1 MGSEEQTWDYF
12 TERGRQRERREMYFQ
27 IILLIT
33 PAFGMPSKAADVG
46 GEVANKLQS
55 FIDFSA
61 ETGDLLKNSDWIHE
75 VFVSLENTE
84 QNLLDLEVELKTMP
98 YADMTG
104 LGFEGNL
111 FPEYNEAKRYLRET
125 GQKLREFAYKTV
137 AEARDLKTLFEAFD
151 ESEDS
156 VLLHIAIEKLTG
168 FMSETLEKFEEANE
182 KYRTAKNTFVDLK
195 NFSTEAKEK
204 VEELL
209 NKDSAEHQHWVT
221 VVRKAV
227 REEGNVPEQVRNLE
241 AKLEEYR
248 RQLRLEIEEAAK
260 AKNEKADTKI
270 EKTEIKKT
278 DAEMKKEIDEKIQTA
293 LVKGINMIEER
304 VKANIEAAIKR
315 YNDKLENLKKLTD
328 SILESGENFEE
339 TIDNAM
345 NILTEKIAKI
355 TLSTESA
362 NLVSENKG
370 KFLAKYEDISSDLT
384 TELDDMKKSAETFLA
399 KD

>member
-1 MGSEEQTWDYF
+1 MGISQRHRE
-12 TERGRQRERREMYFQ
+12 RQREIQRAMYFQ
-27 IILLIT
+27 LFLLIA
-33 PAFGMPSKAADVG
+33 PAFGMPSKSAGGG
-46 GEVANKLQS
+46 GEVVNEFQS
-55 FIDFSA
+55 LIDFSR
-61 ETGDLLKNSDWIHE
+61 ETRDLLDNSQWIQE

-151 ESEDS
+151 ESKDS

-182 KYRTAKNTFVDLK
+182 KYRTAKKTFVDLK
-195 NFSTEAKEK
+195 NFSTGSKEE

-209 NKDSAEHQHWVT
+209 NTDSAEHQHWVT

-227 REEGNVPEQVRNLE
+227 KEESNVPEQVRNLK
-241 AKLEEYR
+241 AKIEELR
-248 RQLRLEIEEAAK
+248 RQLRL
-260 AKNEKADTKI
+260 KI

-278 DAEMKKEIDEKIQTA
+278 DAEMKKEIDEQIHTA

-355 TLSTESA
+355 TLTTESA
-362 NLVSENKG
+362 NLVSENKD

-384 TELDDMKKSAETFLA
+384 TELDDLKKSAETFLN

>member
-61 ETGDLLKNSDWIHE
+61 ETGDLLKNSDWIQE

-151 ESEDS
+151 ESKDS

-227 REEGNVPEQVRNLE
+227 REESNVPEQVRNLE

-260 AKNEKADTKI
+260 AENEKADTKI

-278 DAEMKKEIDEKIQTA
+278 DAEMKKEIDEQIHTA

-304 VKANIEAAIKR
+304 VEANIEAAIKR

-339 TIDNAM
+339 TIDKAM

-362 NLVSENKG
+362 NLVSENKE

>member
-1 MGSEEQTWDYF
+1 MGISQRHRE
-12 TERGRQRERREMYFQ
+12 RQREIQRAMYFQ
-27 IILLIT
+27 LFLLIA
-33 PAFGMPSKAADVG
+33 PAFGMPSKSAGGG
-46 GEVANKLQS
+46 GEVVNEFQS
-55 FIDFSA
+55 LIDFSR
-61 ETGDLLKNSDWIHE
+61 ETTDLLDNSQWIQE

-151 ESEDS
+151 ENKDS

-182 KYRTAKNTFVDLK
+182 KYRTAKKTFVDLK
-195 NFSTEAKEK
+195 NFSTGSKEK
-204 VEELL
+204 VEEML
-209 NKDSAEHQHWVT
+209 NSGSAEHHKWMKVVT
-221 VVRKAV
+221 GAV
-227 REEGNVPEQVRNLE
+227 REEINIPEQVRNLKAQIE
-241 AKLEEYR
+241 DRFAQKIKD
-248 RQLRLEIEEAAK
+248 EIRK
-260 AKNEKADTKI
+260 AVKAENEKTDTENEKADA
-270 EKTEIKKT
+270 EIKKT
-278 DAEMKKEIDEKIQTA
+278 DAEIKKEIQAKFGAMKDAA
-293 LVKGINMIEER
+293 LKNATKMIEER
-304 VKANIEAAIKR
+304 VEANIQAAIKR
-315 YNDKLENLKKLTD
+315 YNDKLEKLKELTD

-355 TLSTESA
+355 AMS
-362 NLVSENKG
+362 
-370 KFLAKYEDISSDLT
+370 
-384 TELDDMKKSAETFLA
+384 
-399 KD
+399 

>member
-1 MGSEEQTWDYF
+1 MGIISQRDSD
-12 TERGRQRERREMYFQ
+12 RKRQRAMYFQ
-27 IILLIT
+27 LFLLIA
-33 PAFGMPSKAADVG
+33 PAFGMPSKSAGGG
-46 GEVANKLQS
+46 GEVVNELQS
-55 FIDFSA
+55 FIDFSR
-61 ETGDLLKNSDWIHE
+61 ETGDLLDNSQWIQQ
-75 VFVSLENTE
+75 VFISLNNTE

-151 ESEDS
+151 ENKDS

-227 REEGNVPEQVRNLE
+227 REESNVPEQVRNLE

-278 DAEMKKEIDEKIQTA
+278 DAEMKKEIDEQIHTA

-304 VKANIEAAIKR
+304 VEANIQAAIKR

-362 NLVSENKG
+362 NLVSENKD

>member
-1 MGSEEQTWDYF
+1 MGISQ
-12 TERGRQRERREMYFQ
+12 RGRQRERREMYFQ

-46 GEVANKLQS
+46 GEIANKLQS

-61 ETGDLLKNSDWIHE
+61 ETGDLLENSDWIKE
-75 VFVSLENTE
+75 VFKSLENTE

-98 YADMTG
+98 YADKTG

-125 GQKLREFAYKTV
+125 GQKLREFAYKTF
-137 AEARDLKTLFEAFD
+137 AESRDVKPLFEAFD
-151 ESEDS
+151 ENKDS

-168 FMSETLEKFEEANE
+168 FYERNTEKFEEVNE

-227 REEGNVPEQVRNLE
+227 KEESNVPEQVRNLK
-241 AKLEEYR
+241 AKIEELR

-260 AKNEKADTKI
+260 AENEKADTKI

-278 DAEMKKEIDEKIQTA
+278 DAEMKKEIDEQIHTA

-304 VKANIEAAIKR
+304 VEANIQAAIKR

-355 TLSTESA
+355 TLTTESA
-362 NLVSENKG
+362 NLVSENKE
-370 KFLAKYEDISSDLT
+370 KFLARYEDISSDLT
-384 TELDDMKKSAETFLA
+384 TELDDLKKSAETFLN

>member
-1 MGSEEQTWDYF
+1 MG
-12 TERGRQRERREMYFQ
+12 
-27 IILLIT
+27 
-33 PAFGMPSKAADVG
+33 
-46 GEVANKLQS
+46 
-55 FIDFSA
+55 
-61 ETGDLLKNSDWIHE
+61 
-75 VFVSLENTE
+75 
-84 QNLLDLEVELKTMP
+84 LDLEVELKTMP
-98 YADMTG
+98 YADKTG

-151 ESEDS
+151 ESKDS
-156 VLLHIAIEKLTG
+156 VLLHIAIDKLTG

-182 KYRTAKNTFVDLK
+182 KYRTAKKTFVDLK

-209 NKDSAEHQHWVT
+209 NTDSAEHQHWVT

-227 REEGNVPEQVRNLE
+227 REESNVPEQVRNLE

-278 DAEMKKEIDEKIQTA
+278 D
-293 LVKGINMIEER
+293 
-304 VKANIEAAIKR
+304 
-315 YNDKLENLKKLTD
+315 
-328 SILESGENFEE
+328 
-339 TIDNAM
+339 
-345 NILTEKIAKI
+345 
-355 TLSTESA
+355 
-362 NLVSENKG
+362 
-370 KFLAKYEDISSDLT
+370 
-384 TELDDMKKSAETFLA
+384 
-399 KD
+399 